1 MLTKSYNENK
11 YFFKNEKKE
20 QYFIPNWLQLP
31 QGGTYAL
38 SDSYG
43 KQVFN
48 KSQVEKDI
56 AIILSE
62 EHEEDEMEM

>member
-11 YFFKNEKKE
+11 YFFKNE
-20 QYFIPNWLQLP
+20 N
-31 QGGTYAL
+31 
-38 SDSYG
+38 
-43 KQVFN
+43 N

>member
-1 MLTKSYNENK
+1 MKKTDLLESVKSE
-11 YFFKNEKKE
+11 FEKVQKS
-20 QYFIPNWLQLP
+20 NL
-31 QGGTYAL
+31 
-38 SDSYG
+38 D

>member
-1 MLTKSYNENK
+1 MDKM
-11 YFFKNEKKE
+11 FFKNKKIE
-20 QYFIPNWLQLP
+20 QYIRSIGLQLP

-38 SDSYG
+38 SDSYD

-62 EHEEDEMEM
+62 EHEEDKMEM

>member
-1 MLTKSYNENK
+1 MKINISSK
-11 YFFKNEKKE
+11 MKKTE
-20 QYFIPNWLQLP
+20 QYFILNWLQLP
-31 QGGTYAL
+31 EDMKYAL
-38 SDSYG
+38 SDSYD
-43 KQVFN
+43 KQSFS

>member
-1 MLTKSYNENK
+1 MKINISSKMKKTDLLESVKSE
-11 YFFKNEKKE
+11 FEKVQKS
-20 QYFIPNWLQLP
+20 NL
-31 QGGTYAL
+31 
-38 SDSYG
+38 D

>member
-1 MLTKSYNENK
+1 MKINISSK
-11 YFFKNEKKE
+11 MKKTE

-31 QGGTYAL
+31 EDMKYAL
-38 SDSYG
+38 SDSYD